1 MDDTISVAPARALSA
16 RRRVGLA
23 LHAGAVLA
31 LVPAYLFLAPPSHW
45 DDPVLLVAL
54 VALGV
59 IANRSEVPL
68 PSGIT
73 IDAIAP
79 LALITVALAGPLPA
93 LAVIVAPIIVST
105 LTGRERLFRPGNLA
119 NLAAYGWYTLA
130 GALLL
135 QAAAPDI
142 TAPYALGWLVV
153 AGIVQLGVNW
163 ALGPA
168 IYLTSWL
175 EHRPRTAV
183 DVLLDGLPTGTVMVA
198 LGAITVVLTPALG
211 LLALAAF
218 ALIVVLPQSAL
229 SFAARAR
236 PVARLDRG
244 TAASRYAHA
253 IAMQLGLSREERRH
267 VRRVAALAR
276 RQPPTGDPLDY
287 ARATLRDPSP
297 ASHDVQFVHEWWN
310 GKGRP
315 IGLRNEAIPLA
326 ARVLAVADTWSAL
339 TARDTPELSHREA
352 LSHLEEAAGYRLD
365 PSVVRAAEAVIAQ
378 ERVTA
383 AEPAP
388 EPRLHHLR
396 LPEPLRRALASG
408 G

>member
-1 MDDTISVAPARALSA
+1 MDDTVSALPGRGLSV

-23 LHAGAVLA
+23 IHFAAVAA
-31 LVPAYLFLAPPSHW
+31 LVPAFLFVAPPSRW
-45 DDPVLLVAL
+45 DDPVLLLAL

-68 PSGIT
+68 PSGIR

-93 LAVIVAPIIVST
+93 LLVTLAPIVVSA
-105 LTGRERLFRPGNLA
+105 LTGRERLLRAGNLA
-119 NLAAYGWYTLA
+119 NLAAYGWYAVA

-135 QAAAPDI
+135 QATVPEL

-168 IYLTSWL
+168 IYLTAWL

-198 LGAITVVLTPALG
+198 LGAVTVVLTPVAG
-211 LLALAAF
+211 MLALAAF
-218 ALIVVLPQSAL
+218 ALIVVLPQTAL
-229 SFAARAR
+229 SYAARVR

-244 TAASRYAHA
+244 TATARYVHA
-253 IAMQLGLSREERRH
+253 IAVQLGLSREQRRH
-267 VRRVAALAR
+267 VRQVATLAR
-276 RQPPTGDPLDY
+276 RQPPTGDPIDY
-287 ARATLRDPSP
+287 ARATLRDSSP

-339 TARDTPELSHREA
+339 TARDTPELSHQEA
-352 LSHLEEAAGYRLD
+352 LAHMEEAAGHRLD
-365 PSVVRAAEAVIAQ
+365 PAVVRAAEAVIAQ

-396 LPEPLRRALASG
+396 LPEPLRRALADG